1 MESAEQWAQADD
13 FSSDSSA
20 ALGWVLDSEV
30 LAAEETLDV
39 DTLDRMYAED
49 IIFTGVTGV
58 VDASGSQSS
67 AVAGTQFPD
76 SSETP
81 DVLY

>member
-49 IIFTGVTGV
+49 IIFTGV